1 MGETAPEDMVAL
13 LECAELTSLRER
25 KPAACAAW
33 VEAHYRGVHAFFWW
47 LTRDAETAA
56 DLTQETFLA
65 FWDSLARLDPAADPD
80 LKAWL
85 YGIARNRWRKRCRD
99 AREATTA
106 LEEAL
111 EVPDATP
118 GPEERLVGRLEADG
132 VARGLAA
139 LPAEYREV
147 LVLRVFQELS
157 YAQIAEALGISAG
170 LARWRAHQG
179 RLRLHAVLAEGPRE
193 GEEA

>member
-1 MGETAPEDMVAL
+1 MVAL

-25 KPAACAAW
+25 EPAACAAW
-33 VEAHYRGVHAFFWW
+33 VDAHYRGVHAFFWW

-65 FWDSLARLDPAADPD
+65 FWDSLARLDPSADPD

-99 AREATTA
+99 ARDAAAA

-111 EVPDATP
+111 EVPDESP
-118 GPEERLVGRLEADG
+118 GPEARLLERLEAEG

-179 RLRLHAVLAEGPRE
+179 RLRLHAALTAERTE
-193 GEEA
+193 GGSA

>member
-1 MGETAPEDMVAL
+1 MGETAPEDTVAL

-25 KPAACAAW
+25 KPVACAAW

-47 LTRDAETAA
+47 LTRDAESAA

-65 FWDSLARLDPAADPD
+65 FWDSLARLDPCADPD

-99 AREATTA
+99 AREAAAA

-111 EVPDATP
+111 EVPDGTP
-118 GPEERLVGRLEADG
+118 GPEARLLERLEAEA

-157 YAQIAEALGISAG
+157 YGQIAEALGITAG

-179 RLRLHAVLAEGPRE
+179 RLRLRAALTAERTDG
-193 GEEA
+193 